1 VVEEGVQQANLQLAS
16 VENVHSALEDGRQ
29 QVSMEV
35 DVLNGGQTGN
45 DHVGQGEVLVN
56 KGTEAFEAGAL
67 APSGDQVGSQDGKI
81 HAEGGLDG
89 YSDVGSLNWEEE
101 HELEEYFKK
110 IEEENMRG
118 ERGRGG
124 KQSAWRAAE

>member
-1 VVEEGVQQANLQLAS
+1 MASGCGGAAEPIVGDQGVQEDRRRVVEEGVQQANLQLAS

-81 HAEGGLDG
+81 HAEGGLD
-89 YSDVGSLNWEEE
+89 VGCW
-101 HELEEYFKK
+101 F
-110 IEEENMRG
+110 
-118 ERGRGG
+118 
-124 KQSAWRAAE
+124 A

>member
-1 VVEEGVQQANLQLAS
+1 
-16 VENVHSALEDGRQ
+16 
-29 QVSMEV
+29 M
-35 DVLNGGQTGN
+35 
-45 DHVGQGEVLVN
+45 
-56 KGTEAFEAGAL
+56 
-67 APSGDQVGSQDGKI
+67 
-81 HAEGGLDG
+81 
-89 YSDVGSLNWEEE
+89 SDVGSLNWEEE